1 MNGRKWS
8 AVREP
13 KRPQLSAFRALILL
27 VIVLAGCGPSSPP
40 VYTVK
45 GTVTF
50 EGAPVEEGDILFRP
64 ETTSLRAEG
73 AKIIKGEYTVK
84 AHPGKNKISIS
95 ASKVNP
101 ALKSPEG
108 EPVREDYIPAQY
120 NFATTLQEEVATNND
135 NRFDFNLKAKAK

>member
-1 MNGRKWS
+1 MEWQ
-8 AVREP
+8 AV
-13 KRPQLSAFRALILL
+13 KVFRVPIFL
-27 VIVLAGCGPSSPP
+27 VVLLAGCWSSGPA

-84 AHPGKNKISIS
+84 AHPGKNKVSIS
-95 ASKVNP
+95 AAKVNP
-101 ALKSPEG
+101 ALKGFEG
-108 EPVREDYIPAQY
+108 EPVREDYIPSQY
-120 NFATTLQEEVATNND
+120 NIATTLQEDVAPND
-135 NRFDFNLKAKAK
+135 NNRFDFKLTAKKK